1 MNIRLGTFLF
11 GDDDNYVTASIEPV
25 KPAFRESIGR
35 VVDGGRL
42 RVQTIDAEPEGPAF
56 DLLLENTSEDRWKL
70 TAAVGADLARHL
82 AEEHDRYARQPFF
95 MAFEHEQF
103 GRLYFEPV
111 SPAQQQEGIAFSL
124 STRPADPKTAQ
135 SLTIGSQEDLEAFLI
150 ANRLNGGVR
159 WMPNQPELAAA
170 VHQGKDDALAVANAQ
185 REYAAGVIWDFDAR
199 MEEAAEF
206 ESANLAAVR
215 PDIYSFQEDSTEF
228 YRWYEYGGKPRP
240 EPLTREALADL
251 LNETPNA
258 GGMSQAFTAEQWDR
272 FKDWKLGD
280 LRSPIE
286 TLQGIVQ
293 KHGAEGPWWESARKA
308 ADWCRTA
315 KRPHPVEVHDALDGL
330 IFRAQRDAE
339 VNGAEL
345 PAWHQQATDA
355 RNAIEAA
362 YTREIEA
369 SSSST
374 SLADAYGRLHELHA
388 SHRKALLEGDAEQAA
403 FERHEASQIER
414 LFPVLKELV
423 QFGAEDALE
432 VEATDESPA
441 P

>member
-70 TAAVGADLARHL
+70 TAAVGAKLARHL

-206 ESANLAAVR
+206 
-215 PDIYSFQEDSTEF
+215 T
-228 YRWYEYGGKPRP
+228 YRK
-240 EPLTREALADL
+240 
-251 LNETPNA
+251 N
-258 GGMSQAFTAEQWDR
+258 
-272 FKDWKLGD
+272 
-280 LRSPIE
+280 
-286 TLQGIVQ
+286 
-293 KHGAEGPWWESARKA
+293 
-308 ADWCRTA
+308 
-315 KRPHPVEVHDALDGL
+315 KRPFHPSPTALD
-330 IFRAQRDAE
+330 R
-339 VNGAEL
+339 
-345 PAWHQQATDA
+345 
-355 RNAIEAA
+355 
-362 YTREIEA
+362 
-369 SSSST
+369 S
-374 SLADAYGRLHELHA
+374 
-388 SHRKALLEGDAEQAA
+388 
-403 FERHEASQIER
+403 
-414 LFPVLKELV
+414 
-423 QFGAEDALE
+423 
-432 VEATDESPA
+432 
-441 P
+441 